1 MRKIVKL
8 EHSALVIENGACRIA
23 IDPGSMTGAV
33 SRKRL
38 AGVTAVLV
46 THRHGDHLDMSVLK
60 EIGAPVYGPPEV
72 MALAITAGLTGKA
85 LLPGEEADVAGLKV
99 VAVPANHG
107 PAVTNGVQNYGF
119 VVTIGDSSVYVTG
132 DVAGP
137 QGPLPAGPF
146 GIVALP
152 VEGGGFV
159 FSGNDAAEFLR
170 GLGHTGV
177 ALALH
182 ADGAPA
188 MQQEFVRNANGFCKP
203 TLLDVGQAIQF

>member
-1 MRKIVKL
+1 MNKIVKL
-8 EHSALVIENGACRIA
+8 EHSGLIVENGATRIG
-23 IDPGSMTGAV
+23 IDPGSTTGAA

-38 AGVTAVLV
+38 AGVDAVLV
-46 THRHGDHLDMSVLK
+46 THRHGDHWDVSVLK
-60 EIGAPVYGPPEV
+60 EINAPVYGPPEV
-72 MALAITAGLTGKA
+72 IALALTAGLRGKA
-85 LLPGEEADVAGLKV
+85 LLPGEEANVAGAKV

-107 PAVTNGVQNYGF
+107 PTVTNGVQNYGF

-132 DVAGP
+132 DMAGP

-159 FSGNDAAEFLR
+159 FSGSEAAEFLR

-182 ADGAPA
+182 ADEAPS
-188 MQQEFVRNANGFCKP
+188 MREEFSMLAKTFCKP
-203 TLLDVGQAIQF
+203 VVLTPGESVEF